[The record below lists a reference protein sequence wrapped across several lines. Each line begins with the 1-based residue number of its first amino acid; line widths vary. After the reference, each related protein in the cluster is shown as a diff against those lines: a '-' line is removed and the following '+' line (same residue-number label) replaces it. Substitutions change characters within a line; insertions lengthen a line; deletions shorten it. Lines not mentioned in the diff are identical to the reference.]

1 MCYEALKCEFV
12 TNTQSN
18 CHVSVHRDRFRT
30 TINVMCD
37 ALGTIIV
44 DHLSKGELGGNPV
57 RIVRKRSKY
66 PSTLIYLFYSLPQEE
81 GEPHELQELR
91 HEKE

>member
-1 MCYEALKCEFV
+1 
-12 TNTQSN
+12 
-18 CHVSVHRDRFRT
+18 
-30 TINVMCD
+30 MCD

-44 DHLSKGELGGNPV
+44 DHLSKGELSGIPV
-57 RIVRKRSKY
+57 QMVNLFQVTFLQLTSCGIV
-66 PSTLIYLFYSLPQEE
+66 FQEE